1 MERLEQT
8 GKEYIVNGEKIK
20 ARKRTNNKWFETQD
34 SISYW
39 DDFSKPK
46 IAYREISTEMEAAIV
61 PADWVINNKLYM
73 ITSNDE
79 SLLSYICA
87 FLNSR
92 LFSKIILQNVNFG
105 GGKGVDFLG
114 NIKLPPVTLSA
125 CNTDE
130 TFFASI
136 FGLSKEET
144 KFIELQ

>member
-1 MERLEQT
+1 M
-8 GKEYIVNGEKIK
+8 
-20 ARKRTNNKWFETQD
+20 
-34 SISYW
+34 

-105 GGKGVDFLG
+105 VGKGVDFLG
-114 NIKLPPVTLSA
+114 NI
-125 CNTDE
+125 
-130 TFFASI
+130 
-136 FGLSKEET
+136 
-144 KFIELQ
+144 

>member
-1 MERLEQT
+1 M
-8 GKEYIVNGEKIK
+8 
-20 ARKRTNNKWFETQD
+20 
-34 SISYW
+34 